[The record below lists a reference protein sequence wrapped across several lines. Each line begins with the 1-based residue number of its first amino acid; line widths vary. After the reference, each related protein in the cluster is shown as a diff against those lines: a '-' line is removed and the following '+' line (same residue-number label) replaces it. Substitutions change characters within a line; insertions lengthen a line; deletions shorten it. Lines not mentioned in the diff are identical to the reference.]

1 MTTKENKKEVQR
13 IEPSKKDILQ
23 WLESELWALIVD
35 ESSGLSDLKSFTQ
48 NLTHEKSEKKLTK
61 HNLHLIKEDLQDG
74 GLIDFE
80 AWERNGIH
88 FWFEVIW
95 NDIEPTLTPSGDCII
110 PINFRYDSQRRT
122 KLLIIHIEDVDGENV
137 YSVPDGANEYPIEIW
152 KESWVY
158 TLHQDENGFHLMI
171 K

>member
-1 MTTKENKKEVQR
+1 MTNESNNKEVQR
-13 IEPSKKDILQ
+13 IKASQDELIR
-23 WLESELWALIVD
+23 WLESDLWALIAD
-35 ESSGLSDLKSFTQ
+35 ESSGLSDLKSFSQ
-48 NLTHEKSEKKLTK
+48 NLTHNKSEKKLTK

-80 AWERNGIH
+80 SWERNGIH
-88 FWFEVIW
+88 FWFEVIG
-95 NDIEPTLTPSGDCII
+95 NDIEPTLTPNGDCII

-122 KLLIIHIEDVDGENV
+122 KLLIIHIEDADGENV
-137 YSVPDGANEYPIEIW
+137 YSIPDGANEYPIEIW

-158 TLHQDENGFHLMI
+158 TLHQDENGFHLVI